1 MVAALVR
8 NHPQPMYSLANTIL
22 QPYTLLMLAASAALA
37 NLWFRRRE
45 TRRRL
50 SFLTAPWLLLTVI
63 SLPAISH
70 MAFGALEWRYAPLSQ
85 LPRDSQAIIVLSGGL
100 LPADE
105 YQLQPMLAEDSL
117 VRCLHA
123 AELYRASGPCPIVL
137 SGGIVR
143 KEDGPKPLAELMRE
157 FMIRQGAAPDDLIV
171 EDRSTTTY
179 ENAVECRKLLGECGI
194 DRITLVTEAVHMHR
208 AARCFSKVGFE
219 VMPAPCRFRASRYE
233 HELQTY
239 LPSAGAARGMQTVVH
254 EWLGL
259 AWYWWQG
266 RI

>member
-1 MVAALVR
+1 
-8 NHPQPMYSLANTIL
+8 MYSLANTVL
-22 QPYTLLMLAASAALA
+22 QPYTLLLLAASAALA
-37 NLWFRRRE
+37 NLWLRRRE

-50 SFLTAPWLLLTVI
+50 WLLTAPWLLLMAI
-63 SLPAISH
+63 SLPAVSH
-70 MAFGALEWRYAPLSQ
+70 LAFGSLEWSYGPLSR
-85 LPRDSQAIIVLSGGL
+85 LPRDSQAIVVLSGGL
-100 LPADE
+100 IPTDE

-117 VRCLHA
+117 MRCLHA
-123 AELYRASGPCPIVL
+123 VELYRTSGPCPIVL

-143 KEDGPKPLAELMRE
+143 KEDGPKPLAELMQE

-179 ENAVECRKLLGECGI
+179 ENAVECRKLLGERGI
-194 DRITLVTEAVHMHR
+194 DRITLVTEAFHMHR
-208 AARCFSKVGFE
+208 AARCFSKAGFE
-219 VMPAPCRFRASRYE
+219 VTPAPCRFRASRYD
-233 HELQTY
+233 HELRTY